1 MNTSLHDADLS
12 PLLHTGDQGD
22 IAILIDFLTDNGKGR
37 ISMSREV
44 CALLVKARDAAA
56 VGRVAQDA
64 IVSELQ
70 RFGGNSLLNMLRGG
84 KGVSYREIVRDVA
97 DHLNVDC
104 PKEQDIAGIESAILM
119 QVVAKSLEKMS
130 DDEKQS
136 FFAQFGMVY
145 DGTIAGVALA
155 ALARLVA
162 GGGIASY
169 HLALVAANAVARSL
183 AGRGVTLGAN
193 AAFARG
199 IGAFAGPIGWALTAI
214 WSAYDLAS
222 PAYRVT
228 VPCVVQIAYMRQK
241 TMLPQVQRDALQ

>member
-1 MNTSLHDADLS
+1 MNTSAHDTDLS
-12 PLLHTGDQGD
+12 PLLRTGDQDD

-37 ISMSREV
+37 ISMNRDV
-44 CALLVKARDAAA
+44 CALLVTARDAVT

-97 DHLNVDC
+97 DHLDVEC
-104 PKEQDIAGIESAILM
+104 PKGQDIAGIESAILM
-119 QVVAKSLEKMS
+119 QMVAKSLEKMS
-130 DDEKQS
+130 DDEKQR
-136 FFAQFGMVY
+136 FFAQFRMVY
-145 DGTIAGVALA
+145 DGAIAGATLA

-162 GGGIASY
+162 GGGAASY
-169 HLALVAANAVARSL
+169 QLALVAANAVARAL
-183 AGRGVTLGAN
+183 AGRGVTLGTN
-193 AAFARG
+193 AVVARG

-214 WSAYDLAS
+214 WTAYDLAS

-241 TMLPQVQRDALQ
+241 AMLPHLQRDAF

>member
-12 PLLHTGDQGD
+12 PLLRTGDQDD

-37 ISMSREV
+37 ISMSRDV
-44 CALLVKARDAAA
+44 CTQLVTARDEAA
-56 VGRVAQDA
+56 VGWVAQDA

-97 DHLNVDC
+97 EHLDVGC

-130 DDEKQS
+130 DDEKQR

-145 DGTIAGVALA
+145 DGAIAGVALA
-155 ALARLVA
+155 ALAALVA
-162 GGGIASY
+162 RGGLASY
-169 HLALVAANAVARSL
+169 NLALVAANAVARAV
-183 AGRGVTLGAN
+183 AGRGVTLAAN
-193 AAFARG
+193 AGVARG

-241 TMLPQVQRDALQ
+241 TMLLLVQRETLQ